1 MEVPKSEHLKCYHL
15 VVVKFGNVNRY
26 LLPNDVG
33 VIVKA
38 KYRVK
43 VNNVSGV

>member
-1 MEVPKSEHLKCYHL
+1 MEVPESESPYHL
-15 VVVKFGNVNRY
+15 AVVKFGNINRY
-26 LLPNDVG
+26 LLPNDKVE

-38 KYRVK
+38 KYRVT